1 MEDLQNLSFEEAL
14 AELEKIV
21 RELETGRTKLDDA
34 INSYE
39 KAILLKKLCE
49 DRLKNA
55 QLTIEKLEV
64 SANGEMKYSEFEE
77 K

>member
-39 KAILLKKLCE
+39 KAIILKKLCE

-55 QLTIEKLEV
+55 QITIEKLEV